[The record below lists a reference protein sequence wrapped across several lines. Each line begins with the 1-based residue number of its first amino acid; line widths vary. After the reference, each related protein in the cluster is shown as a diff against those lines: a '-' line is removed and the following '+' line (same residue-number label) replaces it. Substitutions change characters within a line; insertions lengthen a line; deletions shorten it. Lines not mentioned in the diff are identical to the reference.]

1 MQNRLIR
8 IAFAAA
14 MTTLGT
20 AQLASATPITWI
32 ITGPVSSSTGSWSAL
47 FPVGTIANL
56 SVTWEPDT
64 LNPPDCPP
72 GSGRYLAVKAAAAP
86 LSILSHSAAYGGG
99 AIEVNAPDGNCNP
112 AAGTG
117 VWFHLFQLSQAGP
130 PGGFSFQLG
139 IRVLGADPNAPTLP
153 LIMAGVFETA
163 FATCLGKMK
172 TAEGA
177 VYWYWLAG
185 FIVCLAVSM
194 LLLFKAS
201 QTLPIGTAYAVWTG
215 IGAVGTV
222 IVGIIFFKE
231 PADFWRLF
239 FLFTLIASIAGLKF
253 FTK

>member
-86 LSILSHSAAYGGG
+86 LSILSYSAAYGGG

-153 LIMAGVFETA
+153 LIMAGVFGVA
-163 FATCLGKMK
+163 PIVVS
-172 TAEGA
+172 GA
-177 VYWYWLAG
+177 GGSFTFHGPLEV
-185 FIVCLAVSM
+185 V
-194 LLLFKAS
+194 
-201 QTLPIGTAYAVWTG
+201 P
-215 IGAVGTV
+215 
-222 IVGIIFFKE
+222 E
-231 PADFWRLF
+231 PA
-239 FLFTLIASIAGLKF
+239 TLVLVGMGLALAMARCRRRKP
-253 FTK
+253 